1 MMEEIL
7 KYLSIYGLST
17 LKFIF
22 GPTLGASYG
31 FPVVVTAFLTA
42 AGMMT
47 TVYIFTFFGSQLRGL
62 VDRFRKKDRKLF
74 TKRNR
79 QFVRIWKKYGEMGIA
94 LVTPLL
100 LMPIGGAILIN
111 TLGGKRKKIIFW
123 MWVSALGHGLVQSWL
138 FKGGLDL
145 IKSFF

>member
-1 MMEEIL
+1 MEEIL

-17 LKFIF
+17 LKFVF
-22 GPTLGASYG
+22 GPTLGATYG
-31 FPVVVTAFLTA
+31 YSIFLTTILTA
-42 AGMMT
+42 LGMMT
-47 TVYIFTFFGSQLRGL
+47 TVYIFTFFGDQLRVL
-62 VDRFRKKDRKLF
+62 INRFRKKDRKLF

-79 QFVRIWKKYGEMGIA
+79 QFVRIWSKYGEMGIA

-111 TLGGKRKKIIFW
+111 ALGGKKSKIFFW
-123 MWVSALGHGLVQSWL
+123 MWISALGHGLLQSWL

-145 IKSFF
+145 IKSFL

>member
-1 MMEEIL
+1 MEEIL

-17 LKFIF
+17 LKFVF

-31 FPVVVTAFLTA
+31 FSVVLTAVLTA

-47 TVYIFTFFGSQLRGL
+47 TVYIFTFFGEQLRGL
-62 VDRFRKKDRKLF
+62 INRFRKKDRKLF

-79 QFVRIWKKYGEMGIA
+79 QFVRIWRKYGEMGIA
-94 LVTPLL
+94 MVTPLL

-111 TLGGKRKKIIFW
+111 TLGGKRRKIIFW
-123 MWVSALGHGLVQSWL
+123 MWVSALSHGLVQSWL

-145 IKSFF
+145 IKSAF